1 MGDISREPLPG
12 GPRQRGPAGKGPA
25 EVIRLDDLTVEERMT
40 PSEPDLRGPA
50 EPDDPAAR
58 PFPSP
63 RLAPVAPLRIEP
75 FAPRAVVVPD
85 VAGDDVA
92 EPAAV
97 EQAVVEQAVVEPAAV
112 EAPQCAPERAA
123 DEDLAAESFA
133 DDTFPDADD
142 GDVDF
147 AAAED
152 ADEPEEAANP
162 PQPAAGNTLESEPE
176 SDDAAPLSEPAEIA
190 RVLLGV
196 LLCAREPLATARLAE
211 ICNCSPKA
219 LGQGLDALAKL
230 LLDHGLPLE
239 LLWAGDALRLA
250 TAPVV
255 YPYLT
260 RLKKLRK
267 AERLSPAALETLA
280 VIAYRQPAIRA
291 EIEAIRGVKV
301 GPMLKSLLEH
311 KLVKVVGRADVP
323 GRPLQY
329 GTTQT
334 FLDRFGLRT
343 LKDLPS
349 VQEFRTLG

>member
-25 EVIRLDDLTVEERMT
+25 EVIRLDELTVDELPVDERMT
-40 PSEPDLRGPA
+40 VSEPDLRGPA

-75 FAPRAVVVPD
+75 FAPRAVVPPD
-85 VAGDDVA
+85 AAGGDDREADQPAA
-92 EPAAV
+92 EPFA
-97 EQAVVEQAVVEPAAV
+97 EEPLAEESLAD
-112 EAPQCAPERAA
+112 A
-123 DEDLAAESFA
+123 DEGEA
-133 DDTFPDADD
+133 DF
-142 GDVDF
+142 
-147 AAAED
+147 AAED
-152 ADEPEEAANP
+152 ADEPAAASSALE
-162 PQPAAGNTLESEPE
+162 PATGTAVESEPE
-176 SDDAAPLSEPAEIA
+176 SDDAAPLSEPGEIA

-219 LGQGLDALAKL
+219 LGEGLDALAKL
-230 LLDHGLPLE
+230 LLDQGLPLE